1 MLGNGAPGVK
11 SKMSTFAQ
19 NSASKSERWSEVL
32 RSNGEKGT
40 QINTFGSILESS
52 LRLRETF
59 IRRFRWTGI
68 K

>member
-19 NSASKSERWSEVL
+19 NSASKSERYSEVL

-52 LRLRETF
+52 LR
-59 IRRFRWTGI
+59 
-68 K
+68 